1 MKEKATAFIG
11 GFIAAVVP
19 NGQTILQMFG
29 DFAYKAFTTAALG
42 VVGGIAGL
50 WAKEYIFPYLKK
62 RYDESRNR
70 SKE

>member
-50 WAKEYIFPYLKK
+50 WAKEYLWPVIKTKWK
-62 RYDESRNR
+62 R
-70 SKE
+70 